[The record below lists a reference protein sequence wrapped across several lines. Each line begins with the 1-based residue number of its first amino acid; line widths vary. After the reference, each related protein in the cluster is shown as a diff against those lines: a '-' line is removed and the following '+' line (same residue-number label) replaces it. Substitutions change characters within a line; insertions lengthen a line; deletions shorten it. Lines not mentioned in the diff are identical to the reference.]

1 MPLASALA
9 KGFQAKNPGAAF
21 EFGKGLG
28 TKARFQALADGKI
41 DVALASHGLRV
52 DELTKQGMVV
62 HEIARI
68 AVVFGVNETVSVSN
82 LTGQQVCDI
91 YSGKVTNWKALGGPD
106 LEIAVRT
113 RPESEVDTEVVREG
127 IACLK
132 DLRMAGSVTAM
143 SKSGD
148 MAKELAAVPGAIGMT
163 SMTVVEQ
170 SRGQVE
176 AVSIDGVAPSAD
188 NVKRTSYTLIR
199 ESFFVTR
206 GSPSTACGVESHL
219 DRVFLTVVDK
229 RDRLVVLL
237 DAINCHTHLAV
248 PGPRMQHGDMV
259 ESFPEPVMNLER
271 LPVRGEARHNAQ
283 FVYFKP
289 QPQERFHNKPIHPAR
304 RARVPG
310 PSTAPGV
317 RRE

>member
-1 MPLASALA
+1 MRNQWQGRFSAMAVGVALAVNVCAQGAEKVVLDGSTGVMPLASALA
-9 KGFQAKNPGAAF
+9 KAFQAKNPGAAF

-28 TKARFQALADGKI
+28 TKARFQALADGNI

-52 DELTKQGMVV
+52 DELMKQGMVV

-68 AVVFGVNETVSVSN
+68 AVVFGVNETVPVSN

-132 DLRMAGSVTAM
+132 DLKMAGSVKAM
-143 SKSGD
+143 PKSGD

-170 SRGQVE
+170 RKGKVK
-176 AVSIDGVAPSAD
+176 AVSLNGIAPSAD
-188 NVKRTSYTLIR
+188 NVKRKSYTLIR

-206 GSPSTACGVESHL
+206 GSPSTAVARFIEFTRSASGDDVI
-219 DRVFLTVVDK
+219 
-229 RDRLVVLL
+229 
-237 DAINCHTHLAV
+237 AANGAV
-248 PGPRMQHGDMV
+248 PT
-259 ESFPEPVMNLER
+259 
-271 LPVRGEARHNAQ
+271 
-283 FVYFKP
+283 K
-289 QPQERFHNKPIHPAR
+289 
-304 RARVPG
+304 
-310 PSTAPGV
+310 
-317 RRE
+317 

>member
-1 MPLASALA
+1 MHDRWVVRFSAIAVGAILAAGVCAQGAEKVVLDGSTGVMPLAAAIA
-9 KGFQAKNPGAAF
+9 KAFQAKNPGADF

-52 DELTKQGMVV
+52 EELTKQGMVV

-68 AVVFGVNETVSVSN
+68 AVVFGVNETVPVSR
-82 LTGQQVCDI
+82 LSAQQVCDI

-132 DLRMAGSVTAM
+132 DLKMAGSVKAM
-143 SKSGD
+143 PKSGD

-170 SRGQVE
+170 SKSRIK
-176 AVSIDGVAPSAD
+176 AASLDGVAPSAD
-188 NVKRTSYTLIR
+188 NVKRKTYTLIR

-206 GSPSTACGVESHL
+206 GSPSAAVARFIEFTRSASGDDVI
-219 DRVFLTVVDK
+219 
-229 RDRLVVLL
+229 
-237 DAINCHTHLAV
+237 AANGAV
-248 PGPRMQHGDMV
+248 PV
-259 ESFPEPVMNLER
+259 
-271 LPVRGEARHNAQ
+271 
-283 FVYFKP
+283 K
-289 QPQERFHNKPIHPAR
+289 
-304 RARVPG
+304 
-310 PSTAPGV
+310 
-317 RRE
+317 

>member
-1 MPLASALA
+1 MHDHWKVRFSAIAIGAALAAGVCAQGADKVVLDGSTGVMPLASALA
-9 KGFQAKNPGAAF
+9 KSFQAKHPGAAF

-68 AVVFGVNETVSVSN
+68 AVVFGINETVSVSN

-132 DLRMAGSVTAM
+132 DLKMAGSVKAM
-143 SKSGD
+143 PKSGD

-170 SRGQVE
+170 SKRRIK
-176 AVSIDGVAPSAD
+176 AASLDGIAPSAD
-188 NVKRTSYTLIR
+188 NVKNKSYVLIR

-206 GSPSTACGVESHL
+206 GSPSTAVARFIEFTRSASGDDVI
-219 DRVFLTVVDK
+219 
-229 RDRLVVLL
+229 
-237 DAINCHTHLAV
+237 AANGAV
-248 PGPRMQHGDMV
+248 PV
-259 ESFPEPVMNLER
+259 
-271 LPVRGEARHNAQ
+271 
-283 FVYFKP
+283 K
-289 QPQERFHNKPIHPAR
+289 
-304 RARVPG
+304 
-310 PSTAPGV
+310 
-317 RRE
+317 

>member
-1 MPLASALA
+1 MHNQWKGRFSAMAVGAALAVNVCAQGAEKVVLDGSTGVMPLASALA
-9 KGFQAKNPGAAF
+9 KAFQAKNPGPAF

-28 TKARFQALADGKI
+28 TKARFQALADGNI

-68 AVVFGVNETVSVSN
+68 AVVFGVNETVPVSN
-82 LTGQQVCDI
+82 LTAQQACDI

-113 RPESEVDTEVVREG
+113 RPESEVDTEVVRDG

-132 DLRMAGSVTAM
+132 DLKMAGSVKAM
-143 SKSGD
+143 PKSGD

-170 SRGQVE
+170 SKGKVK
-176 AVSIDGVAPSAD
+176 AVSLDGIAPSAD
-188 NVKRTSYTLIR
+188 NVKRKTYTLIR

-206 GSPSTACGVESHL
+206 GSPSTAVARFIEFTRSASGDDVI
-219 DRVFLTVVDK
+219 
-229 RDRLVVLL
+229 
-237 DAINCHTHLAV
+237 AANGAV
-248 PGPRMQHGDMV
+248 P
-259 ESFPEPVMNLER
+259 
-271 LPVRGEARHNAQ
+271 A
-283 FVYFKP
+283 K
-289 QPQERFHNKPIHPAR
+289 
-304 RARVPG
+304 
-310 PSTAPGV
+310 
-317 RRE
+317 

>member
-1 MPLASALA
+1 MHNHWKFRFSAIAIGAALAAGVCAQGAENIVLDGSTGVMPLASALA
-9 KGFQAKNPGAAF
+9 KSFQAKNPGAAF

-68 AVVFGVNETVSVSN
+68 AVVFGVNETVSVPN

-91 YSGKVTNWKALGGPD
+91 YSGRVTNWKALGGPD

-132 DLRMAGSVTAM
+132 DLKMAGSVKAM
-143 SKSGD
+143 PKSGD

-170 SRGQVE
+170 SKGRIK
-176 AVSIDGVAPSAD
+176 AASLDGIAPSAD
-188 NVKRTSYTLIR
+188 NVKRKSYTLIR

-206 GSPSTACGVESHL
+206 GSPST
-219 DRVFLTVVDK
+219 VVA
-229 RDRLVVLL
+229 RFIEFTRSASGEEVI
-237 DAINCHTHLAV
+237 AANGAV
-248 PGPRMQHGDMV
+248 PV
-259 ESFPEPVMNLER
+259 
-271 LPVRGEARHNAQ
+271 
-283 FVYFKP
+283 K
-289 QPQERFHNKPIHPAR
+289 
-304 RARVPG
+304 
-310 PSTAPGV
+310 
-317 RRE
+317 

>member
-1 MPLASALA
+1 MDNRWMVRFSVIAAGAALASGVWAQGSEKVVLDGSTGVMPLAAALA
-9 KGFQAKNPGAAF
+9 KSFQAKNPGADF

-28 TKARFQALADGKI
+28 TKTRFQALADGKI

-52 DELTKQGMVV
+52 EELTKQGMVV

-68 AVVFGVNETVSVSN
+68 AVVFGVNETVPVSR
-82 LTGQQVCDI
+82 LTAQQVCDI

-132 DLRMAGSVTAM
+132 ELKMAGSVKAM
-143 SKSGD
+143 PKSGD

-170 SRGQVE
+170 SKGRIK
-176 AVSIDGVAPSAD
+176 AASLDGIAPSAD
-188 NVKRTSYTLIR
+188 NVKNKSYVLIR

-206 GSPSTACGVESHL
+206 GSPSTAVARFIEFTRSASGDDVI
-219 DRVFLTVVDK
+219 
-229 RDRLVVLL
+229 
-237 DAINCHTHLAV
+237 AANGAV
-248 PGPRMQHGDMV
+248 PV
-259 ESFPEPVMNLER
+259 
-271 LPVRGEARHNAQ
+271 
-283 FVYFKP
+283 K
-289 QPQERFHNKPIHPAR
+289 
-304 RARVPG
+304 
-310 PSTAPGV
+310 
-317 RRE
+317 